1 MFAHVPCPTLV
12 TRRMSV
18 ERTVSSASLVTKLRG
33 LREQPRHRE
42 RCRGCSGSASSSK
55 KVKSGVGGL
64 VLAAAAMQDR
74 LRVSAGLLRAFEDE
88 FLGSLERDVGIEI
101 RCHVAVLGVALV
113 LTVDNRGDRKST
125 RLNSS
130 H

>member
-1 MFAHVPCPTLV
+1 M
-12 TRRMSV
+12 
-18 ERTVSSASLVTKLRG
+18 
-33 LREQPRHRE
+33 
-42 RCRGCSGSASSSK
+42 
-55 KVKSGVGGL
+55 KSGVGGL

-113 LTVDNRGDRKST
+113 LTVDNRGHALECTDNVALADDAVT
-125 RLNSS
+125 QPVGE
-130 H
+130 